1 MKSFTLAG
9 PVDLGT
15 LAEALR
21 PRLARLSL
29 LLRREQNSVLSLSLA
44 QSTVLGQL
52 LDGRPRRMGEL
63 ATMEGVRLP
72 TMTEIVARMEAQG
85 WVTREMAADDRRC
98 VDVRLTDAGRR
109 LADQVI
115 ATRTTLIRERLE
127 HLSQDEKAS
136 LAAALPA
143 LDRLLQGFAP

>member
-1 MKSFTLAG
+1 
-9 PVDLGT
+9 
-15 LAEALR
+15 
-21 PRLARLSL
+21 
-29 LLRREQNSVLSLSLA
+29 
-44 QSTVLGQL
+44 
-52 LDGRPRRMGEL
+52 MGEL

-115 ATRTTLIRERLE
+115 ATRTTLIRERLD
-127 HLSQDEKAS
+127 HLSEDEKAS

-143 LDRLLQGFAP
+143 IDRLLHGFAS